1 MKIEE
6 YAIQQINF
14 AFTEL
19 RETVERQDAKI
30 IEQEKQIAELSGKL
44 AKYESKTISTVGTVI
59 YDNTG
64 TEAIIPLNIDD
75 ATLSKLANEVKKAIK
90 RKQNILG

>member
-1 MKIEE
+1 MKLEE

-30 IEQEKQIAELSGKL
+30 IEQEKQIAELSGKI
-44 AKYESKTISTVGTVI
+44 AKYESKTISTVGTVF
-59 YDNTG
+59 YSNTG
-64 TEAIIPLNIDD
+64 TEAIIPLNND
-75 ATLSKLANEVKKAIK
+75 ATLSKLANEVEKAIK